1 MGKHRRRKWRLYTF
15 LSAMGVVSSKKEAQ
29 ALAQDG
35 KLTVDGS
42 VMKSLDYQV
51 NPRKQEIR
59 VKGKLIELKENR
71 KYYAFN
77 KPIDIV
83 CTKKEIIEFFKVPPE
98 LKQSLAPVGQ
108 LDKNSTG
115 LLIVTN
121 DGRLARMV
129 LLPKTKRWKTYEV
142 KLDKEFK
149 DESIEQLE
157 KGVEI
162 ETEINGKKQKYLTM
176 PAKVRKLSSKKIQ
189 ISIMEGKKHQ
199 IKKMVT
205 KVGYWVEALQRI
217 SIAKLRLGT
226 LKPGQ
231 YKEYDKEEIY
241 KLLFE

>member
-15 LSAMGVVSSKKEAQ
+15 LSSMGAVASKKEAQ
-29 ALAQDG
+29 QLAKEG
-35 KLTVDGS
+35 RITVDGS

-59 VKGKLIELKENR
+59 IKGKRIELKENR

-77 KPIDIV
+77 KPLDIV
-83 CTKKEIIEFFKVPPE
+83 CTKKEILKFFPQE
-98 LKQSLAPVGQ
+98 QSLAPVGQ

-121 DGRLARMV
+121 DGRLTRMV

-142 KLDKEFK
+142 ELDKAFTETAAR
-149 DESIEQLE
+149 ELE

-162 ETEINGKKQKYLTM
+162 ETIINDKKQKYMTL
-176 PAKVRKLSSKKIQ
+176 PAKVKKISAKKIQ

-205 KVGYWVEALQRI
+205 KVGYWVESLKRI
-217 SIAKLRLGT
+217 SIAKLKLGT
-226 LKPGQ
+226 LKPGK